1 MKNKSADAD
10 KLEAVL
16 IESLDQ
22 IRAKLHKFF
31 GSFEKLHAALNPEQL
46 ARIAEKMERRH
57 KRTEKSV

>member
-22 IRAKLHKFF
+22 IRAKLHKFV

-46 ARIAEKMERRH
+46 ARIAEKNG
-57 KRTEKSV
+57 KTP